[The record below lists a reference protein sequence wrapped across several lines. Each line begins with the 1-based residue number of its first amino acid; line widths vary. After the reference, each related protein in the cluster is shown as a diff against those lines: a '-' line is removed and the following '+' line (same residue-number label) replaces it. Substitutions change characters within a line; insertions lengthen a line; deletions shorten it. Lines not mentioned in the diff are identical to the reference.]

1 MSQLQHAVSQSLLH
15 PIEERPMLQC
25 LYSVR
30 FQKFY
35 PLKSEFRATSYMR
48 FGLYTHDIVFIYIFF
63 IYWYQIEVKMLLGE
77 GIGQLKLNGMR
88 KFINEI

>member
-48 FGLYTHDIVFIYIFF
+48 FGLYTHEYRFHIYIFLF
-63 IYWYQIEVKMLLGE
+63 I
-77 GIGQLKLNGMR
+77 GIKLK
-88 KFINEI
+88 